1 MIKHVSNERQIRY
14 QTAWLNLAMAEFVV
28 VGRMC
33 LTCFHL
39 SGKGWFGCVWAAFEF
54 LPAYVCVVAGCCV
67 VFVQCLGSVQNVA
80 ALKVGNPYLR
90 IRSPGWVHVGRLAG
104 TCLL

>member
-1 MIKHVSNERQIRY
+1 
-14 QTAWLNLAMAEFVV
+14 
-28 VGRMC
+28 
-33 LTCFHL
+33 
-39 SGKGWFGCVWAAFEF
+39 
-54 LPAYVCVVAGCCV
+54 
-67 VFVQCLGSVQNVA
+67 VFVQCLGYVQNVA